1 VRLPFFYGWVIVACA
16 FVTMGVG
23 VNARTAFSLLFPPI
37 LDEFGWDR
45 GLTAGAFAIGFI
57 VSTPFAPWLGW
68 LLDRRGARVLILLG
82 VAMMGSG
89 LALATLISRPWHL
102 YVTLG
107 FLVSGGSLCL
117 GYTGHGLFMPNWFVR
132 RRGLALGIAFS
143 GVGIG
148 SIVLLPWAQHLI
160 STRGWRAACLGLSV
174 VMFAALVPIN
184 AILPRR
190 RPEDMGLLPDGDR
203 HAPAGAAAA
212 RPANIVDPV
221 WAATDWTLGRA
232 VRTRRFWWA
241 FVGFFTALFA
251 WYEIQVHQTRYLID
265 IGFRPE
271 PAAYALGLVA
281 LAGVVGQIAL
291 GYLSDRW
298 GREVVWSLG
307 CAGFVACFLI
317 LLAMRASP
325 TTPLLWAMVLAQGL
339 VGYGMASVFAAIPA
353 ELFQGRHYGRIFGT
367 LSLATGLGSG
377 AGPWVAGWL
386 HDRTGNYVIA
396 FWLGIALCVI
406 SAVAIW
412 AAAPRK
418 VRLVAGRAP
427 QLAHRSR

>member
-1 VRLPFFYGWVIVACA
+1 MRLPFFYGWVIVGAA
-16 FVTMGVG
+16 FVTMGIG

-37 LDEFGWDR
+37 LDEFGWER
-45 GLTAGAFAIGFI
+45 GLTAGAFAVGFV

-68 LLDRRGARVLILLG
+68 LMDRRGARAVILLG
-82 VAMMGSG
+82 VAMMGTG
-89 LALATLISRPWHL
+89 LVLAAFISRPWHL
-102 YVTLG
+102 YLTLG

-117 GYTGHGLFMPNWFVR
+117 GYTGHGLFLPNWFVR

-160 STRGWRAACLGLSV
+160 GARGWRAACLGLAV
-174 VMFAALVPIN
+174 VMFLALVPIN
-184 AILPRR
+184 VLFPRR
-190 RPEDMGLLPDGDR
+190 RPEDMGLLPDGD
-203 HAPAGAAAA
+203 A
-212 RPANIVDPV
+212 RPPEGTPASRPRNIVDPL
-221 WAATDWTLGRA
+221 WTATDWTLGRA
-232 VRTRRFWWA
+232 ARTARFWWV

-251 WYEIQVHQTRYLID
+251 WYEIQVHQTRYLLD

-291 GYLSDRW
+291 GHLSDRL
-298 GREVVWSLG
+298 GRELIWTFG

-317 LLAMRASP
+317 LLTMRASP
-325 TTPLLWAMVLAQGL
+325 TTPLLWAMVLSQGML
-339 VGYGMASVFAAIPA
+339 GYGMASVFAAIPA

-367 LSLATGLGSG
+367 LSLATGFGSG

-386 HDRTGNYVIA
+386 HDRTGDYVLA
-396 FWLGIALCVI
+396 FEVGIAACVI
-406 SAVAIW
+406 SAMAIW
-412 AAAPRK
+412 LAAPRK
-418 VRLVAGRAP
+418 VRAVAGRIRPA
-427 QLAHRSR
+427 R